1 MEALVSVIVPIYNV
15 EKYLDQCIDSIVHQ
29 TYSNL
34 EIILVDDGATDSCP
48 QKCDLWKEKDN
59 RISVIHK
66 KNAGLGFARNSGL
79 EMASGEYVMYIDSDD
94 YISGN
99 MIERLTAVAE
109 QTKSDTVFCGLKRV
123 YPDGTE
129 AAIPASY
136 NDQTFE
142 RGEIIDK
149 VLLEM
154 VGSLPESQ
162 EDANLFMSVWH
173 ALYSMEI
180 IRKYAVRF
188 PSERQI
194 MCEDIIY
201 HIDYLRR
208 AQRVTCIADPLY
220 FYRVNPKSL
229 SRVYDS
235 MRFERQKVLSQE
247 IRTRLCEFVPAD
259 KVNLREDRRFLG
271 GVRAQMLA
279 IMKSQEKHKRQTFKA
294 ICEDAEVKRVLARYP
309 YQRNPMRHRIFNFA
323 LKYRMSITLYLI
335 VYCVNKQ
342 RSVSAQ

>member
-1 MEALVSVIVPIYNV
+1 MSVIVPIYNV

-79 EMASGEYVMYIDSDD
+79 KIASGEYVMYVDSDD
-94 YISGN
+94 YLSSN
-99 MIERLTAVAE
+99 MIERLIEVADN
-109 QTKSDTVFCGLKRV
+109 TKSDTVYCGLTRV
-123 YPDGTE
+123 YTDGTKV
-129 AAIPASY
+129 AIPAVY
-136 NDQTFE
+136 NNQTFE
-142 RGEIIDK
+142 RREIVDK

-154 VGSLPESQ
+154 VGSRPEDQ

-208 AQRVTCIADPLY
+208 AKRVTYIADPLY

-229 SRVYDS
+229 SQVYDS
-235 MRFERQKVLSQE
+235 TRFERQKGLSQE

-259 KVNLREDRRFLG
+259 KVNLREDRRLLG
-271 GVRAQMLA
+271 GARAQMLA
-279 IMKSQEKHKRQTFKA
+279 IVASQEKNKRQLIKT
-294 ICEDAEVKRVLARYP
+294 ICEDAETKCVLARYP

-323 LKYRMSITLYLI
+323 MKYKMSITLYLLAYF
-335 VYCVNKQ
+335 VTKQ
-342 RSVSAQ
+342 RSK

>member
-15 EKYLDQCIDSIVHQ
+15 EEYLDQCIDSIVHQ

-79 EMASGEYVMYIDSDD
+79 EMASGEYVMYVDSDD

-99 MIERLTAVAE
+99 MIERLTDVAE
-109 QTKSDTVFCGLKRV
+109 RTKSDTVFCGLTRV
-123 YPDGTE
+123 YVDGSE
-129 AAIPASY
+129 AAIPAAY

-142 RGEIIDK
+142 RGEIVDK

-154 VGSLPESQ
+154 VGSRPENQ

-180 IRKYAVRF
+180 IREYAVRF

-208 AQRVTCIADPLY
+208 AQRVTYIADPLY

-229 SRVYDS
+229 SQVYDS
-235 MRFERQKVLSQE
+235 TRFERQKILSQE
-247 IRTRLCEFVPAD
+247 IRTRLCEFVSAD

-279 IMKSQEKHKRQTFKA
+279 TMASQEKHKRQLIKA
-294 ICEDAEVKRVLARYP
+294 ICEDAEVKCVLMRYP

-323 LKYRMSITLYLI
+323 VKNHMTGLLCMFTYFTNLRRKRKVM
-335 VYCVNKQ
+335 
-342 RSVSAQ
+342 